1 MRATITTKFNSPADT
16 VWRRLP
22 KKETF
27 LYITRYFLGFTG
39 SKTWPEKFYEGLEFT
54 TRLVGGHIIPLWR
67 HKIKVVRVDNEK
79 RELFSNE
86 GGGLIPVWDHLI
98 TVKPVNGNECQYADI
113 VDIGA
118 GLLTPVIWVYAHI
131 FYRYRQARWKRLIKK
146 QS

>member
-1 MRATITTKFNSPADT
+1 MIATITTKFNSPADK
-16 VWRRLP
+16 VWSRLP
-22 KKETF
+22 KTETF

-39 SKTWPEKFYEGLEFT
+39 SKTWPEKFYEGLELT

-67 HKIKVVRVDNEK
+67 HKMKVVRVDNEK
-79 RELFSNE
+79 REIYSNE
-86 GGGLIPVWDHLI
+86 GGGLVPVWDHLI
-98 TVKPVNGNECQYADI
+98 TIKPVSANECQYADI

-118 GLLTPVIWVYAHI
+118 GILTPFIWLYAHI